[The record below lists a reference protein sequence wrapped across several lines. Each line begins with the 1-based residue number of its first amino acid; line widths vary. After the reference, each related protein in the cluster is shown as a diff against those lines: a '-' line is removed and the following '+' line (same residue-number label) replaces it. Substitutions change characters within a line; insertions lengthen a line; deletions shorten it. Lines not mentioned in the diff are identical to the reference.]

1 MNSNKRFLV
10 MALVMLLMTTMFSS
24 TVYAGTSVNYSVASS
39 GKGKEIK
46 VRSVKYDKDD
56 DDDYDDNKH
65 EIEVK
70 FRTKVRWSRTAKV
83 SSVKDNKGK
92 KYTAWLNDTDS
103 DDCDIYIKSLKSGR
117 TYTIVIDGIKKSGA
131 KSYGKLTLKVK
142 IPSDNKNVSN
152 SKLKVTKVEFD
163 DDNDDEDRYGC
174 EIDIKFNTDVVWKSN
189 AKVSS
194 IKDNKGKSYKGVL
207 NDRDDDSC
215 EVYIKNMTYG
225 RTYTIKISGIKVK
238 GASSYTTVTAK
249 VKVPNKE
256 VSSLTVKKVEYEE
269 DYDND
274 YDDDDYD
281 DDYDYDDKEEYK
293 VKIEFRG
300 KVRFKN
306 NAYVIIK
313 DSTGKEYSTKHSR
326 VELDDDECEVYLNK
340 GLVQGKKYYY
350 EVVGVKARNSG
361 DYTTVK
367 GSFIA

>member
-10 MALVMLLMTTMFSS
+10 MTLVMLLMTTMFSS

-70 FRTKVRWSRTAKV
+70 FRTKVRWSRNAKV

-142 IPSDNKNVSN
+142 IPSDNKKVSN
-152 SKLKVTKVEFD
+152 SKLKVRRAVFD
-163 DDNDDEDRYGC
+163 GDDDDEDRYGS
-174 EIDIKFNTDVVWKSN
+174 EIDIKFNTEVEWKRN

-207 NDRDDDSC
+207 NDKDDDSC

-238 GASSYTTVTAK
+238 GASSYTTITAK
-249 VKVPNKE
+249 VKVPAKKS
-256 VSSLTVKKVEYEE
+256 SSLTVKDVEYEE
-269 DYDND
+269 DYE
-274 YDDDDYD
+274 DDYD
-281 DDYDYDDKEEYK
+281 AMEYK
-293 VKIEFRG
+293 VKIEFKG
-300 KVRFKN
+300 KVSFKYG
-306 NAYVIIK
+306 AYVIIK
-313 DSTGKEYSTKHSR
+313 DDSGKAYSNKNSM
-326 VELDDDECEVYLNK
+326 VEFDDDECEVYLNNE
-340 GLVQGKKYYY
+340 LRQGKKYYY
-350 EVVGVKARNSG
+350 EVVGVKSRNSG
-361 DYTTVK
+361 NYTTVK
-367 GSFIA
+367 GSFRA